1 MAAHVAGRGDVLLVR
16 TGWLR
21 AFLDAPPAE
30 RLSLFRDR
38 TYSGLSDGEDMWE
51 LLWDRRVAAVAAD
64 NVTVETFPITG
75 KPMSLHLAIARLGMN
90 LGEMF
95 DLEALAADCAAS
107 GSYECFF
114 TSMPLNMRGGV
125 GSPPNAMA
133 IV

>member
-1 MAAHVAGRGDVLLVR
+1 MLVR

-21 AFLDAPPAE
+21 AFLDAAPAE

-38 TYSGLSDGEDMWE
+38 TYSGLSGGEDMWE

-64 NVTVETFPITG
+64 NVTVEVFPITG
-75 KPMSLHLAIARLGMN
+75 KPMSLHLSIARLGMK

-95 DLEALAADCAAS
+95 DLEALADDCAAG
-107 GSYECFF
+107 GSYAGFF

-125 GSPPNAMA
+125 GSPSNAMA